1 MGMFQLALHA
11 LDGLGTSMKNQLE
24 QTQQKPFVF
33 LRASSNSLEISGK
46 QKRTLH
52 SFDGYDWC
60 TLLSRVGRVAEALEA
75 LVAQNL
81 QRRVRR
87 KSPDI
92 FYYIAESPIF
102 KMCVMW

>member
-33 LRASSNSLEISGK
+33 LRASSNFLEISGK
-46 QKRTLH
+46 QKRTIH
-52 SFDGYDWC
+52 RFDGYDWC
-60 TLLSRVGRVAEALEA
+60 TRLSRVGQVAEALEE

-81 QRRVRR
+81 
-87 KSPDI
+87 
-92 FYYIAESPIF
+92 
-102 KMCVMW
+102 